1 MCCFVLDIIMTFT
14 AVVVTLAGTDPVNM
28 VLLNV
33 L

>member
-1 MCCFVLDIIMTFT
+1 MTFT
-14 AVVVTLAGTDPVNM
+14 TAVVTSACAAPVNM

>member
-1 MCCFVLDIIMTFT
+1 MTFT
-14 AVVVTLAGTDPVNM
+14 TTVVTSACAAPVYM